1 MQTNGLSAGSVGCYC
16 GDLHASCV
24 VAESSDNQAAA
35 RDVNKFLQQ
44 LRGEQITDIIPH
56 EPAIKLRLSERP
68 WNFLFFTSSNS
79 RHGRNL
85 GKQ

>member
-1 MQTNGLSAGSVGCYC
+1 MQTNKLFAGSIGCFC

-44 LRGEQITDIIPH
+44 LRGEQITDIIPD
-56 EPAIKLRLSERP
+56 EPTIELRLSEPPTAMEIFVLHIFKQQTEEP
-68 WNFLFFTSSNS
+68 W
-79 RHGRNL
+79 
-85 GKQ
+85 